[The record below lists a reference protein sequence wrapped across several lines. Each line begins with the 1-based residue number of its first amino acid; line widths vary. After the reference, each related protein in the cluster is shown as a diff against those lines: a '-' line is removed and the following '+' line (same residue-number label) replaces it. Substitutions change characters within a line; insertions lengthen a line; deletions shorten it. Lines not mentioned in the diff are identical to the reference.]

1 MPKIPEQE
9 VDPILIVMT
18 SKTYREI
25 LMELNVFYSSVEGII
40 NHPSI
45 QKIKELLRQ
54 AEEYS
59 LNKGD

>member
-25 LMELNVFYSSVEGII
+25 LMELEIFYSSVEGII

-45 QKIKELLRQ
+45 RKIRELLRQ